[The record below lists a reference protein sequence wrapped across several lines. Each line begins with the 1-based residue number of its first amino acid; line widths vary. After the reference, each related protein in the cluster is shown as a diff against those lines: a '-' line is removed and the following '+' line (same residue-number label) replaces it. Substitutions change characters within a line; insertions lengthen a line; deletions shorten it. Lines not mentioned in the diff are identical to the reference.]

1 MKYGLWLLAAC
12 LLCTAA
18 SASVKLAPEGIE
30 IDGGAMGKLTFLY
43 PKFTPPDG
51 KSVSPEV
58 KLSGDGRAEIT
69 YLAEGTPVLV
79 LAREGDAVTGTMAT
93 KSAGKFRWE
102 MRIPITFA
110 GTGFFAFGEN
120 GGKKPFPKTLPEK
133 PHLAQLNSNAFSLFD
148 GNSDCS
154 ISIRIDPGAYW
165 QLQDNRAWKWKIF
178 ELSLLQDVYA
188 DRREQKLSFQFGA
201 EQPKVAKVRVDRFG
215 QPAELDFP
223 GKIRSEQE
231 LKDDVAADRAY
242 YDSLTPPAL
251 SPWGGMPGSREKF
264 GLEATGFFRT
274 GKAAGRDVLVTPE
287 GDVFF
292 QLGVCTITPC
302 DDYTYIKGREQIYAW
317 LPKYE
322 SEYKSAFRGHWATD
336 FSFYL
341 ANRIRKTGKP
351 FELEEWKSEQIDRL
365 HKWGFNSDGAFTS
378 RAEVNRE
385 KKFGRVPGLYKPK
398 GLIGDLCDPF
408 DPAIRE
414 DMDRNFSKL
423 AADKDDPTVIGYFIA
438 NEQPYPDVARL
449 VPGFDGKVAA
459 KRELVGMLEKKYG
472 SIDRFNAAWGLDAA
486 GFDVLNDLPLP
497 VRTREA
503 WADMEAYAAHF
514 FDAYFKLVGET
525 FRKYDPN
532 HLLLGARFLVANA
545 NVESAVAACGKYCDV
560 FSYNYYS
567 RTIDPALLDRI
578 HRLAGKPLLLS
589 EWSFGTAE
597 QGLAGGVVDVRNQVE
612 RGNAYRSYV
621 EEAASL
627 PYVIGSQW
635 FSYVDQA
642 LTGRFFQHYNG
653 ECMNIGLVNVAD
665 RPFKEFLAEAMK
677 TNYRIYDVMFGKV
690 KPFVWRPEGAVGE
703 RAAKSVQ
710 IPHAVSGHK
719 VDGVREPWPGRPS
732 ERIDGSCLVSG
743 ADDGGV
749 GADFWLCWDREN
761 LYLFAEVRD
770 STPARNSRK
779 GKDLWQSDCIELFVG
794 SEELGKGG
802 PLLFSDRQ
810 VLISAGRPEGGIWI
824 VNRPEQPAGARVVVT
839 PNANGYALE
848 AAIPWNALGITPE
861 SGRKFRFD
869 IGLDDGD
876 DGPRRLRQF
885 MWSGKAGN
893 SAERTAWGSAT
904 LVD

>member
-1 MKYGLWLLAAC
+1 
-12 LLCTAA
+12 
-18 SASVKLAPEGIE
+18 
-30 IDGGAMGKLTFLY
+30 
-43 PKFTPPDG
+43 
-51 KSVSPEV
+51 
-58 KLSGDGRAEIT
+58 
-69 YLAEGTPVLV
+69 
-79 LAREGDAVTGTMAT
+79 
-93 KSAGKFRWE
+93 
-102 MRIPITFA
+102 
-110 GTGFFAFGEN
+110 
-120 GGKKPFPKTLPEK
+120 
-133 PHLAQLNSNAFSLFD
+133 
-148 GNSDCS
+148 
-154 ISIRIDPGAYW
+154 
-165 QLQDNRAWKWKIF
+165 
-178 ELSLLQDVYA
+178 
-188 DRREQKLSFQFGA
+188 
-201 EQPKVAKVRVDRFG
+201 
-215 QPAELDFP
+215 
-223 GKIRSEQE
+223 
-231 LKDDVAADRAY
+231 
-242 YDSLTPPAL
+242 
-251 SPWGGMPGSREKF
+251 
-264 GLEATGFFRT
+264 
-274 GKAAGRDVLVTPE
+274 
-287 GDVFF
+287 
-292 QLGVCTITPC
+292 
-302 DDYTYIKGREQIYAW
+302 
-317 LPKYE
+317 
-322 SEYKSAFRGHWATD
+322 
-336 FSFYL
+336 
-341 ANRIRKTGKP
+341 
-351 FELEEWKSEQIDRL
+351 
-365 HKWGFNSDGAFTS
+365 
-378 RAEVNRE
+378 
-385 KKFGRVPGLYKPK
+385 
-398 GLIGDLCDPF
+398 
-408 DPAIRE
+408 
-414 DMDRNFSKL
+414 MDRNFSKL

-486 GFDVLNDLPLP
+486 GFDALNDLPLP

-567 RTIDPALLDRI
+567 RTIDPALLGRI

-690 KPFVWRPEGAVGE
+690 EPFVWRPEGAVGE

-710 IPHAVSGHK
+710 IPHAVSGTRWTAF
-719 VDGVREPWPGRPS
+719 GSRGPAARRSASTAPASFRVRTTAASARISGSAGIGRTSICSRRSATRLRPGTAGRG
-732 ERIDGSCLVSG
+732 RISG
-743 ADDGGV
+743 RAT
-749 GADFWLCWDREN
+749 ASSSSSAPRS
-761 LYLFAEVRD
+761 
-770 STPARNSRK
+770 ST
-779 GKDLWQSDCIELFVG
+779 
-794 SEELGKGG
+794 KGG

-848 AAIPWNALGITPE
+848 AAIPWNALGIPPE
-861 SGRKFRFD
+861 SGRKLRFD